1 MQAQA
6 CLPNR
11 FGQVTIHR
19 MMDLDLVI
27 VGAGPAGIST
37 AVEAREAGIAKDR
50 ILVLEKGPAHSYA
63 IRKYYPD
70 DKRVDA
76 MYKGIPAISEGK
88 ITIVD
93 GSKQQTLDFLDETIS
108 RWELNV
114 HYDEGVDY
122 IKRGPAD
129 DDLFEITTPKGQY
142 TARVVVVAIGI
153 LGKPNVPDY
162 KIPKAELRG
171 RVHFDVTSEKLDGER
186 ALVVGGG
193 DSAADYVHYLVARGF
208 KVDLSYR
215 KAELTRMNP
224 INVRDVQGMAK
235 TGHLELL
242 MPSDIARL
250 EAVEGKPKAVFTQE
264 NLAPRVYD
272 HVVYALGGTTPAGF
286 LQATGIEL
294 KGGEPIL
301 QEGGETSVPGL
312 FLAGDLTV
320 GKKGGSIISAFN
332 SGVAAM
338 RVICRDYLY
347 CPVPPRPKT

>member
-1 MQAQA
+1 M
-6 CLPNR
+6 
-11 FGQVTIHR
+11 
-19 MMDLDLVI
+19 I

-37 AVEAREAGIAKDR
+37 AVEAREAGIPPDR

-76 MYKGIPAISEGK
+76 MYKGIPAVSEAK
-88 ITIVD
+88 ITISD
-93 GSKQQTLDFLDETIS
+93 GTKQQTLDFLDETIA

-122 IKRGPAD
+122 IKRGPGD
-129 DDLFEITTPKGQY
+129 DDLFEITTPKGAY
-142 TARVVVVAIGI
+142 TSKVVVVAIGI

-162 KIPKAELRG
+162 KIPRSELRG
-171 RVHFDVTSEKLDGER
+171 RVHFDVTSDKLEGER

-208 KVDLSYR
+208 KVELSYR
-215 KAELTRMNP
+215 KAELARMNK
-224 INVRDVQGMAK
+224 INVADIHGMAEA
-235 TGHLELL
+235 GRLELL
-242 MPSDIARL
+242 MPSDIERL
-250 EAVEGKPKAVFTQE
+250 EAVEGKPRVVFKQS
-264 NLAPRVYD
+264 LDPRVYD

-286 LQATGIEL
+286 LQATGIEM
-294 KGGEPIL
+294 KGGEPL
-301 QEGGETSVPGL
+301 FREGGETSVPGL
-312 FLAGDLTV
+312 FLAGDLTA

-338 RVICRDYLY
+338 RIICRDYLY
-347 CPVPPRPKT
+347 CPIPPPPPKAP